1 MNVVA
6 TSVRSDAAPLGRTPL
21 QRRNLLALA
30 AALPIPARAQA
41 GWPSRPIRLV
51 APFATGGAP
60 DIIARLFAQE
70 LSTLLGTSV
79 VVENRAG
86 MGGSLGADTVAKAAP
101 DGYTL
106 LLTTTATQ
114 SINPA
119 LYPNLSYD
127 PERDFT
133 PIGLVARTGLML
145 VLAPQVPAADLAAFL
160 TLLRAQPGAFSFA
173 SAGPGTMQHIT
184 AELFMART
192 GTRME
197 HIAYRGTGQIT
208 ADLTAGRVQ
217 VMFNSIAALLPLVQA
232 GRLRAL
238 GVTTAARS
246 PAAPGVPTLA
256 EAGLPGFEASA
267 WYAAFGPAGLP
278 EPIVARLNAA
288 FRTALG
294 RPAIRERY
302 AALGLDPEVT
312 SPQELAAIAR
322 RDLATWSAVIRA
334 NGIRPE

>member
-1 MNVVA
+1 
-6 TSVRSDAAPLGRTPL
+6 
-21 QRRNLLALA
+21 
-30 AALPIPARAQA
+30 
-41 GWPSRPIRLV
+41 
-51 APFATGGAP
+51 
-60 DIIARLFAQE
+60 
-70 LSTLLGTSV
+70 
-79 VVENRAG
+79 
-86 MGGSLGADTVAKAAP
+86 
-101 DGYTL
+101 
-106 LLTTTATQ
+106 
-114 SINPA
+114 
-119 LYPNLSYD
+119 
-127 PERDFT
+127 
-133 PIGLVARTGLML
+133 
-145 VLAPQVPAADLAAFL
+145 
-160 TLLRAQPGAFSFA
+160 
-173 SAGPGTMQHIT
+173 
-184 AELFMART
+184 
-192 GTRME
+192 
-197 HIAYRGTGQIT
+197 
-208 ADLTAGRVQ
+208 
-217 VMFNSIAALLPLVQA
+217 MFNSIAALLPLVQA